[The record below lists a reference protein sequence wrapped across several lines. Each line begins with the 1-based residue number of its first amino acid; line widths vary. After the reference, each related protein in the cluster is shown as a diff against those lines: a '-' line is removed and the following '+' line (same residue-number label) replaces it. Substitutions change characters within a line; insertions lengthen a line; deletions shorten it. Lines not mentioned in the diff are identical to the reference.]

1 MELVQEQRLQLKM
14 KFLLGYNM
22 KIVALLGDKHLEGEL
37 FSVEEDYPRLV
48 LMMGFYW
55 SKFLQL
61 KIRNKINL

>member
-37 FSVEEDYPRLV
+37 FSMEEDYPRLV
-48 LMMGFYW
+48 LMMGF
-55 SKFLQL
+55 
-61 KIRNKINL
+61 